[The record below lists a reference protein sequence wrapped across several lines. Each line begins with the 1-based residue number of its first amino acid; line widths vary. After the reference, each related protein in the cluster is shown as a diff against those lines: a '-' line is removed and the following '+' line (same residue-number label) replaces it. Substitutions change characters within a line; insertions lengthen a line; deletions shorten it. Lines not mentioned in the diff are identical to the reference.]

1 MLIKPSFNLN
11 RSIPDLHIYLKISMY
26 FFYFFQARVVIKF
39 SKTATWYKFKNVTV
53 YIIFRCFSHCFV
65 LFFVIIYLL
74 KIYITFLR
82 GFFGLGLFVFRLFVI
97 FSSLSSLWTVAQC
110 EAMVFTVYSLIILN
124 LGKTKRV

>member
-1 MLIKPSFNLN
+1 MLIKLSFNLN

-65 LFFVIIYLL
+65 LFIVIIYLL

-82 GFFGLGLFVFRLFVI
+82 GVFGLGLCVFRLFVI

-110 EAMVFTVYSLIILN
+110 EAMVFTVYNLIILN

>member
-65 LFFVIIYLL
+65 LFIVIIYLL

-97 FSSLSSLWTVAQC
+97 FSWLSSLWTVAQC

>member
-11 RSIPDLHIYLKISMY
+11 RSIPDLHIYLKISTY
-26 FFYFFQARVVIKF
+26 FFYFLQARVVIKF

-65 LFFVIIYLL
+65 LFIVIIYLL

-110 EAMVFTVYSLIILN
+110 EAMVFTV
-124 LGKTKRV
+124 

>member
-1 MLIKPSFNLN
+1 
-11 RSIPDLHIYLKISMY
+11 MY

-39 SKTATWYKFKNVTV
+39 SKTATWYKLKNVTV

-97 FSSLSSLWTVAQC
+97 FSWLSSLWTVAQC
-110 EAMVFTVYSLIILN
+110 EAMVFTMYNLIILN

>member
-1 MLIKPSFNLN
+1 MLIKLSFNLN

-65 LFFVIIYLL
+65 LFIVIIYLL
-74 KIYITFLR
+74 EIYITFLR

-97 FSSLSSLWTVAQC
+97 FSWLSSLWTVAQC
-110 EAMVFTVYSLIILN
+110 EAMVFTVYSVIILN

>member
-65 LFFVIIYLL
+65 LFIVIIYLL

-82 GFFGLGLFVFRLFVI
+82 VFLDLVCLSFVCL
-97 FSSLSSLWTVAQC
+97 LSFHRSQVCGRSCNVKLWYLLCT
-110 EAMVFTVYSLIILN
+110 I
-124 LGKTKRV
+124 

>member
-26 FFYFFQARVVIKF
+26 FFYFLQARVVIKF
-39 SKTATWYKFKNVTV
+39 SKTATWYKLKNVTV

-65 LFFVIIYLL
+65 LFIVIIYLL

>member
-1 MLIKPSFNLN
+1 MLIKLSFNLN

-65 LFFVIIYLL
+65 LFIVIIYLL

-82 GFFGLGLFVFRLFVI
+82 GFFGLGLCVFHLFVI

-110 EAMVFTVYSLIILN
+110 EAMVFTVYNLIILN

>member
-65 LFFVIIYLL
+65 LFIVIIYLL

-82 GFFGLGLFVFRLFVI
+82 VFFGLGLFVFRLFVI